1 MKKFRLQSVAM
12 ILFVAV
18 SLTSCSKDDDQ
29 PQAVTKTSL
38 VSAITGPTTGTP
50 NQELSFTVTY
60 AVENNCGT
68 FNKFIET
75 TNENT
80 KQIEVQSKY
89 EGTSC
94 GSTPAT
100 KTTTYKMKPTAEG
113 TYTLKFKKTA
123 TEFLTQTIV
132 VKKAV

>member
-1 MKKFRLQSVAM
+1 MKKLRLQTVAM
-12 ILFVAV
+12 IAFIAI
-18 SLTSCSKDDDQ
+18 SLTACSKDDDQ
-29 PQAVTKTSL
+29 QQAVTKTSL
-38 VSAITGPTTGTP
+38 VTAITGPTTGVP

-94 GSTPAT
+94 GTTPAT

-113 TYTLKFKKTA
+113 TYTLKFKKTT
-123 TEFLTQTIV
+123 TEFVTQTIV
-132 VKKAV
+132 VKKAS

>member
-1 MKKFRLQSVAM
+1 MKKLRLQTVAM

-18 SLTSCSKDDDQ
+18 SLTACSKDDDQ
-29 PQAVTKTSL
+29 PQLITKTSL
-38 VSAITGPTTGTP
+38 VSAVTGPTTGVP

-68 FNKFIET
+68 FNKFIEIT
-75 TNENT
+75 TEKT

-94 GSTPAT
+94 GTTPTT
-100 KTTTYKMKPTAEG
+100 KTTTYKVTPVAEG

-123 TEFLTQTIV
+123 TEFVTQTIV
-132 VKKAV
+132 VKKAS

>member
-1 MKKFRLQSVAM
+1 MKKLRLQTVAM

-18 SLTSCSKDDDQ
+18 SLTACSKDDDK
-29 PQAVTKTSL
+29 PQEVTKTSL
-38 VSAITGPTTGTP
+38 VSAITGPTTGIP

-75 TNENT
+75 TTENT

-94 GSTPAT
+94 GTTPAT
-100 KTTTYKMKPTAEG
+100 KTTTYKMKPTVEG
-113 TYTLKFKKTA
+113 TYILKFKKTA
-123 TEFLTQTIV
+123 SEFVTQTIV
-132 VKKAV
+132 VKKAS

>member
-1 MKKFRLQSVAM
+1 MKKLRLQTVAM

-18 SLTSCSKDDDQ
+18 SLTACSKDDDQ

-38 VSAITGPTTGTP
+38 VSAITGPTTGIP

-68 FNKFIET
+68 FNKFVET
-75 TNENT
+75 TTENT
-80 KQIEVQSKY
+80 KKIEVQSKY

-94 GSTPAT
+94 GTTPAT

-123 TEFLTQTIV
+123 TEYVTQTIV
-132 VKKAV
+132 VKKAS

>member
-1 MKKFRLQSVAM
+1 MKKFRLQTVAM

-29 PQAVTKTSL
+29 PQVVTKLSL

-50 NQELSFTVTY
+50 NQELSFTITY
-60 AVENNCGT
+60 AVENNCGV
-68 FNKFIET
+68 FNKFVET
-75 TNENT
+75 TTENT
-80 KQIEVQSKY
+80 KQIEVQTKY

-94 GSTPAT
+94 GTTPAT

-113 TYTLKFKKTA
+113 TYILKFKKTA